1 MKTLTESYDI
11 VVCGGGLAGTCA
23 AIAAARHGA
32 KVCLVQDRPVLGGN
46 SSSEIRV
53 TPHGAGNFH
62 AYARETG
69 IISEALI
76 EERAQNHQEVFENGW
91 TNSVWDTVLYDIA
104 IRTPGLTLRVN
115 TTVDGVI
122 MADGSTGVNVPPD
135 VQNGYAH
142 RPACNT
148 SRRIAAVTARVANAE
163 TLLRLNAAEFVDC
176 TGDASLADWAG
187 CEWRMGTESRAEFNE
202 PHAPAEASTKTMGN
216 SIHFRARDMGKPV
229 PFKAPDWAVKHENP
243 DFFYKQG
250 RGLYDMRGGYWWIEI
265 GMPWDTIYDAET
277 IRHELTR
284 HTLGIWDWIK
294 NRDPKTKAASAN
306 YAIDW
311 IGQVPGKRES
321 RRVIGQYFLTE
332 HSIAKC
338 EVFPDEIAFGGWFID
353 LHTPGGLLAPTA
365 EPASAEGYNP
375 NSEYAEKSYVGP
387 YGIPLRCLH
396 SKDIENLSM
405 AGRNV
410 SATHAA
416 LGTVRVMA
424 TTALLGQALGTE
436 LALRKQGRTD
446 ITDLKQTL
454 LRDGCFLPN
463 SRNQDP
469 ADLAR
474 LATVTASSEASL
486 YGAGPETRGADIPWA
501 SHNWDSLQPIDRRIG
516 QPIALG
522 AGGRLDTVSF
532 CLRNASGQ
540 TQSLA
545 VELVGLPSAWHY
557 QSDTGTV
564 HARATLQ
571 VPVGEAVWV
580 DWPVQLTGLPSDCYA
595 RLDLLPNP
603 ALIWLPAATIVPGHI
618 AMADMGRGKM
628 RRYQWGL
635 TQSFRVSPAQ
645 RAYPASNVISGVTR
659 PLDKT
664 HLWRSDPAQ
673 PLPQWIALTW
683 ETAQTIQQ
691 IEVTFSGNLVKE
703 YHAYPPF
710 CQDPQTVKDY
720 TIEAQDAAGHWSTL
734 LVVSGNYQRHNRHAL
749 PAPVTATQL
758 RLRITATNGDPS
770 AAVYEIRCYA
780 V

>member
-53 TPHGAGNFH
+53 TPHGAANFH

-76 EERAQNHQEVFENGW
+76 EERSQNHQEVFENGW

-115 TTVDGVI
+115 TTVEGVI

-148 SRRIAAVTARVANAE
+148 SSRIAAVTARVANAE
-163 TLLRLNAAEFVDC
+163 TLLRLEAAEFIDC

-216 SIHFRARDMGKPV
+216 SIHFRARDMGKPI

-306 YAIDW
+306 YALDW

-416 LGTVRVMA
+416 LLIATIQLHRDRGCCVGLCRPISCSRGGRAFRRSRGASQGSRCSWRRLIHHPSGTRSKSPPHQ
-424 TTALLGQALGTE
+424 TH
-436 LALRKQGRTD
+436 GRA
-446 ITDLKQTL
+446 Q
-454 LRDGCFLPN
+454 CH
-463 SRNQDP
+463 S
-469 ADLAR
+469 
-474 LATVTASSEASL
+474 TASIREASSWPTPAARARRARRSFIEGYPGRG
-486 YGAGPETRGADIPWA
+486 YGSRCRSPPDRPPGHAPASLRGADHEPAAGA
-501 SHNWDSLQPIDRRIG
+501 SGWRPAGRHRGR
-516 QPIALG
+516 
-522 AGGRLDTVSF
+522 GGRL
-532 CLRNASGQ
+532 
-540 TQSLA
+540 
-545 VELVGLPSAWHY
+545 P
-557 QSDTGTV
+557 
-564 HARATLQ
+564 
-571 VPVGEAVWV
+571 
-580 DWPVQLTGLPSDCYA
+580 
-595 RLDLLPNP
+595 
-603 ALIWLPAATIVPGHI
+603 
-618 AMADMGRGKM
+618 
-628 RRYQWGL
+628 
-635 TQSFRVSPAQ
+635 
-645 RAYPASNVISGVTR
+645 
-659 PLDKT
+659 
-664 HLWRSDPAQ
+664 
-673 PLPQWIALTW
+673 
-683 ETAQTIQQ
+683 
-691 IEVTFSGNLVKE
+691 
-703 YHAYPPF
+703 
-710 CQDPQTVKDY
+710 
-720 TIEAQDAAGHWSTL
+720 
-734 LVVSGNYQRHNRHAL
+734 
-749 PAPVTATQL
+749 
-758 RLRITATNGDPS
+758 
-770 AAVYEIRCYA
+770 
-780 V
+780 